1 MNKPWSIIFSI
12 VILLAFF
19 SCKDQGKTVLSTSG
33 MEADSTNVH
42 SKPKLL
48 DENGREPARSPRGAW
63 HFICPKGCSGGAGA
77 EVNCT
82 KCGTKL
88 IHNAAYHLE

>member
-1 MNKPWSIIFSI
+1 MKIFKPGVIGFIIIMASMACQDTNKTQIQN
-12 VILLAFF
+12 AD
-19 SCKDQGKTVLSTSG
+19 KQNDSTS
-33 MEADSTNVH
+33 VH
-42 SKPKLL
+42 SKPLIL

-88 IHNAAYHLE
+88 IHNAAYHL